1 MFNKGDLFNFN
12 EEGMT
17 LFRFITGSIGVI
29 SSDAKKVYE
38 YDFHG
43 TPEKTSYHT
52 YDVLVCGQLFKDIP
66 EKLLI
71 RIIQDEKNIK

>member
-43 TPEKTSYHT
+43 TPEKTSYRT

-66 EKLLI
+66 EKLLV
-71 RIIQDEKNIK
+71 RIIQDEKNIE

>member
-1 MFNKGDLFNFN
+1 MLKKGDLFKFN
-12 EEGMT
+12 KEGSN
-17 LFRFITGSIGVI
+17 LFQFITGSIGVV

-43 TPEKTSYHT
+43 TPEKTSYYT

-66 EKLLI
+66 EELLK
-71 RIIQDEKNIK
+71 RITQDEKDIE